1 VKLIPPEIYDADVA
15 NDAKLEVDAYEL
27 DIPDPPP
34 FIAYDALSAYD
45 ADVAV
50 NALPLSDPVN
60 PAVDI
65 VDPVTVNPLVN
76 KIEPLKYDAVTANDA
91 QLDVP
96 MNEPLKDPVLI

>member
-1 VKLIPPEIYDADVA
+1 VLLDKCCAPDVIRA
-15 NDAKLEVDAYEL
+15 NDGDSAAETVNVILVNSSAA
-27 DIPDPPP
+27 
-34 FIAYDALSAYD
+34 FAYD